1 MFLKPLEKEEPSPI
15 EELQSEDTAISDL
28 STGENVGLLAL
39 PIGRARQLIGFYTMA
54 HNPNMTH
61 LKINRPV
68 TALPPLWVR
77 CDGSDPEGISWLGA
91 ELISTSSNITGI
103 VLYMVTC
110 KGESSLLFC
119 GGVCIYLF
127 V

>member
-1 MFLKPLEKEEPSPI
+1 MISTSNLFFL
-15 EELQSEDTAISDL
+15 
-28 STGENVGLLAL
+28 LLF
-39 PIGRARQLIGFYTMA
+39 PRQLIGFYTMA

-91 ELISTSSNITGI
+91 ELISTSSNITGV